1 MSNNKRRRNK
11 SSSTTSV
18 SVAAAVNATTSKELQ
33 KYLEKVPEFLIKTYD
48 MVEVATMECPEV
60 MCWTSEGDGIL
71 VKDQHKVGKVLCP
84 QYFKH
89 SKFQTLNRQFN
100 FYGFSKNSIKISSQE
115 RSTKS
120 AASTTRSSA
129 NDYLLFKHKFF
140 RRNQVDLL
148 TRIKRSTNNNN
159 NNMMSSVRTALQE
172 EVADLRK
179 EVEGLQ
185 KHVESMKAF
194 YDAEYQKAFQ
204 HIDQQQRNALALP
217 PLAQVSTQ
225 SRQSSTSTFDDC
237 IKLMDVGAI
246 EPPSKKRF
254 RQSSCESCDSE
265 IARTFGVH
273 VVDTK
278 NKEVEQR
285 DVSSLTSSSLKVTL
299 DLGSIERPPVGS
311 NMSRQAST
319 ATSSDFD
326 FDCNM
331 LFQDVLG
338 MIHSERKTGTAP
350 SLAMKKPSR
359 QSSTASFD
367 VSRVMGPLSLSRQN
381 SSASY
386 SSMDVIKSY
395 LHHNGDAATK
405 AAVFGDFIETNNKKK
420 DESSGNSSLDDNV
433 SVGSSF
439 SSSSSSSNDLPPL
452 PPPPS
457 NKRNP
462 KILNRLR
469 SSSFS
474 DSGFCEQ

>member
-1 MSNNKRRRNK
+1 MSNNKRKRNK
-11 SSSTTSV
+11 SSSSTSA
-18 SVAAAVNATTSKELQ
+18 SAATVNTTTSKELQ
-33 KYLEKVPEFLIKTYD
+33 KYLGKVPEFLIRTYD

-71 VKDQHKVGKVLCP
+71 VKDQHSVGKVLCP

-100 FYGFSKNSIKISSQE
+100 FYGFSKNSIKISSP
-115 RSTKS
+115 
-120 AASTTRSSA
+120 A
-129 NDYLLFKHKFF
+129 NDHLIFKHSFF
-140 RRNQVDLL
+140 QRNQVDLL

-159 NNMMSSVRTALQE
+159 NNMMSAVRTA
-172 EVADLRK
+172 VADLRK

-204 HIDQQQRNALALP
+204 HIERQHQQQRNALALP
-217 PLAQVSTQ
+217 PLPQV
-225 SRQSSTSTFDDC
+225 RVTFNDLNALALPPLPLNDP
-237 IKLMDVGAI
+237 MDVGFI
-246 EPPSKKRF
+246 EPPRKKPY
-254 RQSSCESCDSE
+254 RQSSCASCDSE
-265 IARTFGVH
+265 IARTFGVD

-285 DVSSLTSSSLKVTL
+285 DVSHTSSSLKVTL

-319 ATSSDFD
+319 ATSSDI
-326 FDCNM
+326 DCKK
-331 LFQDVLG
+331 LYEDVLG
-338 MIHSERKTGTAP
+338 MFNSERKTE
-350 SLAMKKPSR
+350 KPSR

-367 VSRVMGPLSLSRQN
+367 VSRVMMGPLSLSRQN

-386 SSMDVIKSY
+386 SSIDVLKSF
-395 LHHNGDAATK
+395 LHNNDAVTK

-420 DESSGNSSLDDNV
+420 EESSGHSSLDDNV

-452 PPPPS
+452 PPLPS

>member
-1 MSNNKRRRNK
+1 
-11 SSSTTSV
+11 
-18 SVAAAVNATTSKELQ
+18 
-33 KYLEKVPEFLIKTYD
+33 
-48 MVEVATMECPEV
+48 MECPEV

-71 VKDQHKVGKVLCP
+71 VKDQHSVGKVLCP

-100 FYGFSKNSIKISSQE
+100 FYGFSKNSIKISSPQG
-115 RSTKS
+115 STKS
-120 AASTTRSSA
+120 AATRS
-129 NDYLLFKHKFF
+129 DHLLFKHQFF

-159 NNMMSSVRTALQE
+159 NNMMSAVRTALQE

-204 HIDQQQRNALALP
+204 HIEQQQQQQRNALALP
-217 PLAQVSTQ
+217 PLPQV
-225 SRQSSTSTFDDC
+225 RVTFDP
-237 IKLMDVGAI
+237 MDVGAI
-246 EPPSKKRF
+246 EPPRKKPY
-254 RQSSCESCDSE
+254 RQSSCASCDSE

-278 NKEVEQR
+278 SKEVEQR
-285 DVSSLTSSSLKVTL
+285 DVSHTSSSSSEITSSSLKVTL

-319 ATSSDFD
+319 ATSSDI
-326 FDCNM
+326 DCKM
-331 LFQDVLG
+331 LFEDVLG
-338 MIHSERKTGTAP
+338 MFNSEHKTVT
-350 SLAMKKPSR
+350 KKPSR

-367 VSRVMGPLSLSRQN
+367 VSKVMGPLSLSRQN

-386 SSMDVIKSY
+386 SSMDVLKSF
-395 LHHNGDAATK
+395 LHNNDAVTK
-405 AAVFGDFIETNNKKK
+405 AAVLGDFIVETNNKKK
-420 DESSGNSSLDDNV
+420 EESSGHSSLDDNV

-452 PPPPS
+452 PPLPS

-462 KILNRLR
+462 KILKRLR
-469 SSSFS
+469 SSSLS